1 MRYLRALAATL
12 VWMKAYFGLCYHQC
26 STWDQPDGNSR
37 ESMNEWQE
45 RMRQGMMRY
54 QYERV
59 EQLKEKA
66 IRLWEGRREP
76 C

>member
-1 MRYLRALAATL
+1 
-12 VWMKAYFGLCYHQC
+12 MKAYFGLCYHQF
-26 STWDQPDGNSR
+26 SVWDQPGDCSR
-37 ESMNEWQE
+37 EGINEWQE

-76 C
+76 R